1 MAGRRIARL
10 PTSSV
15 RAPSSFS
22 EGSGGSAL
30 SGSCLRPATGA
41 RSRKQSR
48 RGLPSML
55 CGAELTP
62 DQKVMVVLSERN
74 AGPVMMIGDDVND
87 APALVAA
94 DVGIAMGANGAA
106 ASAVRRR
113 CRSSPGPRG

>member
-1 MAGRRIARL
+1 VL
-10 PTSSV
+10 
-15 RAPSSFS
+15 
-22 EGSGGSAL
+22 
-30 SGSCLRPATGA
+30 ATGD
-41 RSRKQSR
+41 R
-48 RGLPSML
+48 REVAEAVAAGLAFDAL
-55 CGAELTP
+55 RAELTP